1 MELIDTLGELAL
13 LSAATTVFI
22 LLLCIVGEWLDN
34 KLF

>member
-1 MELIDTLGELAL
+1 MELVDTLGELAL
-13 LSAATTVFI
+13 LSVATVAFV